1 MPNARKR
8 LVSLALLLFM
18 LPVHL
23 ISQQGTASFIA
34 ENRWVDSVYNSLS
47 TEERIAQLL
56 VVRANQPGQDYD
68 KRIDDYIRNYNIG
81 GVTFFK
87 GQPQTQLRQTNR
99 WQQMAKTP
107 LFVSIDAEWGLAMRL
122 DGTVSYPLQMTL
134 GAVVNQDLI
143 YQMGRQIAEQCQR
156 LGIHINFAPV
166 VDVNNNAE
174 NPVIGMRS
182 FGDNTTNVSSKGILY
197 ALGLQDGGIIP
208 TAKHFPGHGDTRN
221 DSHYT
226 LPVINHNRQHL
237 DSIELQPFRNVIN
250 AGVNGIMI
258 AHLHIPALDNS
269 PKTPTT
275 LSEKTVTN
283 LLKQEMGFKGLIV
296 TDGLDMKGVTSVQPS
311 GMIEL
316 LALKAGNDILL
327 LPENVPLA
335 IQTIKKAL
343 DDGSLPYTRLEE
355 SCRKVLTYKYRA
367 GLNNYRPSFLEKL
380 QSDLNRSDYVQ
391 LKNQLFAEAITLVKN
406 EGPVLPLTNDTSSWA
421 LLSIGN
427 DKPSPLSEALR
438 DAGVKHINF
447 TLPKKAG
454 KEQIANLTNQ
464 LSKSE
469 RVIIAVHNTNILANR
484 KFGIEDEAIAFVNQ
498 LLQQKQ
504 AVLCIFAS
512 PYALDFFQITQN
524 TRAILIGYQDRSEA
538 IRATGEIL
546 TGKREPLGKLPVHL
560 KSGFKAGHGLSMEP
574 TASISPEKEDPITM
588 AVEVASIA
596 PRFERMIDSVVEEGI
611 QKRAFPGCQVVAMK
625 DGEVIFK
632 KSYGHLT
639 YDKQQAV
646 TDSTLYDLASL
657 TKILASTL
665 AIMKFHDDGLLKL
678 NDRLSD
684 FFPWLRRSDKAGITL
699 MEILTHQSGFDGW
712 IPYYTKTI
720 SKAGFDTT
728 IYQRNMSPDFPYR
741 VAENLYLS
749 RTYKRNLFD
758 EITASRLKT
767 KEYRYSDLGFY
778 FIPDLAWLLTN
789 KEFDQWLETSFY
801 QPMGLKSLVFRPLTR
816 FPKSSIAP
824 TEFDREFRQQQLQ
837 GDVHDQGAAMMGG
850 ISGHAGLFGNA
861 LEVAKVMQLF
871 LNGGNWNDQQL
882 LKPETVNYFSKA
894 HFTASNNRR
903 GIGFDKPPL
912 NKNDKNRSM
921 AESASDRSFGHTGFT
936 GTFAWADPE
945 NGLVVVFLSNRVFP
959 DTKTNHLA
967 RLGTRP
973 RIHEIF
979 YQALNP
985 STANN

>member
-1 MPNARKR
+1 MPDFRNWLIS
-8 LVSLALLLFM
+8 LVMLLFLHPVM
-18 LPVHL
+18 LFA
-23 ISQQGTASFIA
+23 QQGTASFIA
-34 ENRWVDSVYNSLS
+34 ESRWVDSVYNSLN

-56 VVRANQPGQDYD
+56 VVRANQPNQEYD
-68 KRIDDYIRNYNIG
+68 KRIDDYIRTYNIG

-134 GAVVNQDLI
+134 GAVTNQDLI

-156 LGIHINFAPV
+156 LGIHMNFAPV

-182 FGDNTTNVSSKGILY
+182 FGDNTTNVSSKGIMY
-197 ALGLQDGGIIP
+197 ALGLQDGGILP

-226 LPVINHNRQHL
+226 LPVINHSRQHL
-237 DSIELQPFRNVIN
+237 DSIELQPFRNAIN
-250 AGVNGIMI
+250 AGVQGIMI
-258 AHLHIPALDNS
+258 AHLHIPSLDNS

-275 LSEKTVTN
+275 LSEKTVTQ
-283 LLKQEMGFKGLIV
+283 LLKNEMGFKGLIV

-316 LALKAGNDILL
+316 MALQAGNDILL

-343 DDGSLPYTRLEE
+343 DEGSLPYSRLEE
-355 SCRKVLTYKYRA
+355 SCRKVLSYKYRA

-380 QSDLNRSDYVQ
+380 QTDLNKREYIQ
-391 LKNQLFAEAITLVKN
+391 LKDQLFAEAVTLVRN
-406 EGPVLPLTNDTSSWA
+406 DGAVLPLAPDTANWA
-421 LLSIGN
+421 LLTIGN
-427 DKPSPLSEALR
+427 DKPSALSESLR
-438 DAGVKHINF
+438 AAGIKHTNF

-454 KEQIANLTNQ
+454 KEQIAALRSQ
-464 LSKSE
+464 LSNAQH
-469 RVIIAVHNTNILANR
+469 VIIAVHNTNILANR
-484 KFGIEDEAIAFVNQ
+484 KFGIEDEAIAFANQ
-498 LLQQKQ
+498 VLQQKH

-512 PYALDFFQITQN
+512 PYALDFFKITEK
-524 TRAILIGYQDRSEA
+524 TKAILIGYQDRQEA
-538 IRATGEIL
+538 IKATADIL
-546 TGKREPLGKLPVHL
+546 IGNREPMGKLPVGL
-560 KSGFKAGHGLSMEP
+560 KAGFKAGHGLSMQ
-574 TASISPEKEDPITM
+574 TAAAVSPEKESPITT
-588 AVEVASIA
+588 AVEVAAIGE
-596 PRFERMIDSVVEEGI
+596 RFQRMIDSVVEEGI

-625 DGEVIFK
+625 DGAVIFK

-639 YDKQQAV
+639 YDKLAPV
-646 TDSTLYDLASL
+646 ADTTLYDLASL

-678 NDRLSD
+678 TDRLSD
-684 FFPWLRRSDKAGITL
+684 FFPWLRRTDKAEITL

-728 IYQRNMSPDFPYR
+728 IYQRIMSPDFPYR

-758 EITASRLKT
+758 EIGSSRLKS

-778 FIPDLAWLLTN
+778 FMPDLALLLTN
-789 KEFDQWLETSFY
+789 KEFDQWLETTFY
-801 QPMGLKSLVFRPLTR
+801 KPLGLKSLGYRPLAR
-816 FPKSSIAP
+816 FPKNAIAP
-824 TEFDREFRQQQLQ
+824 TEFDRDFRQQLLQ

-850 ISGHAGLFGNA
+850 VSGHAGLFGNA
-861 LEVAKVMQLF
+861 FEVAQIMQLF
-871 LNGGNWNDQQL
+871 LNGGMWKDQQL

-894 HFTASNNRR
+894 HFAASNNRR

-912 NKNDKNRSM
+912 SKNEKTRAM
-921 AESASDRSFGHTGFT
+921 AESASARSYGHTGFT

-945 NGLVVVFLSNRVFP
+945 NGLVVVFLSNRVYP
-959 DTKTNHLA
+959 DTKTNQLA
-967 RLGTRP
+967 KLGTRP

-979 YQALNP
+979 YQALNN

>member
-1 MPNARKR
+1 MPDFRNWLIS
-8 LVSLALLLFM
+8 LVMLLFLHPIM
-18 LPVHL
+18 LFA
-23 ISQQGTASFIA
+23 QQGSASFIA
-34 ENRWVDSVYNSLS
+34 ESRWVDSVYNSLS

-56 VVRANQPGQDYD
+56 VVRANQPNQEYD
-68 KRIDDYIRNYNIG
+68 KRIDDYIRTYNIG

-134 GAVVNQDLI
+134 GAVTNQDLI

-156 LGIHINFAPV
+156 LGIHMNFAPV

-182 FGDNTTNVSSKGILY
+182 FGDNTTNVSSKGIMY
-197 ALGLQDGGIIP
+197 ALGLQDGGILP

-226 LPVINHNRQHL
+226 LPVINHSRQHL
-237 DSIELQPFRNVIN
+237 DSIELQPFRNAIN
-250 AGVNGIMI
+250 AGVQGIMI
-258 AHLHIPALDNS
+258 AHLHIPSLDNS

-275 LSEKTVTN
+275 LSEKTVTQ
-283 LLKQEMGFKGLIV
+283 LLKNEMGFKGLIV

-316 LALKAGNDILL
+316 MALQAGNDILL

-343 DDGSLPYTRLEE
+343 DEGSLPYSRLEE
-355 SCRKVLTYKYRA
+355 SCRKVLSYKYRA

-380 QSDLNRSDYVQ
+380 QTDLNKREYIQ
-391 LKNQLFAEAITLVKN
+391 LKDQLFAEAVTLVRN
-406 EGPVLPLTNDTSSWA
+406 DGAVLPLAPDTANWA
-421 LLSIGN
+421 LLTIGN
-427 DKPSPLSEALR
+427 DKHSALSESLR
-438 DAGVKHINF
+438 AAGIKHTNF

-454 KEQIANLTNQ
+454 KEQIAALRSQ
-464 LSKSE
+464 LSNAQH
-469 RVIIAVHNTNILANR
+469 VIIAVHNTNILANR
-484 KFGIEDEAIAFVNQ
+484 KFGIEDEAIAFANQ
-498 LLQQKQ
+498 VLQQKH

-512 PYALDFFQITQN
+512 PYALDFFKITEK
-524 TRAILIGYQDRSEA
+524 TKAILIGYQDRQEA
-538 IRATGEIL
+538 IKATADIL
-546 TGKREPLGKLPVHL
+546 IGNREPMGKLPVGL
-560 KSGFKAGHGLSMEP
+560 KAGFKAGHGLGMQ
-574 TASISPEKEDPITM
+574 TAAAVSPEKESPITT
-588 AVEVASIA
+588 AVEVAAIGE
-596 PRFERMIDSVVEEGI
+596 RFQRMIDSVVEEGI

-625 DGEVIFK
+625 DGAVIFK

-639 YDKQQAV
+639 YDKLAPV
-646 TDSTLYDLASL
+646 TDTTLYDLASL

-665 AIMKFHDDGLLKL
+665 AIMKLHDDGLLKL
-678 NDRLSD
+678 TDRLSD
-684 FFPWLRRSDKAGITL
+684 FFPWLRRTDKAEITL

-728 IYQRNMSPDFPYR
+728 IYQRIMSPDFPYR

-758 EITASRLKT
+758 EIGSSRLKS

-778 FIPDLAWLLTN
+778 FMPDLALLLTN
-789 KEFDQWLETSFY
+789 KEFDQWLETTFY
-801 QPMGLKSLVFRPLTR
+801 KPLGLKSLGYRPLAR
-816 FPKSSIAP
+816 FPKNAIAP
-824 TEFDREFRQQQLQ
+824 TEFDRDFRQQLLQ

-850 ISGHAGLFGNA
+850 VSGHAGLFGNA
-861 LEVAKVMQLF
+861 FEVAQIMQLF
-871 LNGGNWNDQQL
+871 LNGGMWKDQQL

-894 HFTASNNRR
+894 HFAASNNRR

-912 NKNDKNRSM
+912 SKNEKTRAM
-921 AESASDRSFGHTGFT
+921 AESASARSYGHTGFT

-945 NGLVVVFLSNRVFP
+945 NGLVVVFLSNRVYP
-959 DTKTNHLA
+959 DTKTNQLA
-967 RLGTRP
+967 KLGTRP

-979 YQALNP
+979 YQALNN

>member
-1 MPNARKR
+1 MPDSRNWLIS
-8 LVSLALLLFM
+8 LVMLLFLHPVM
-18 LPVHL
+18 LFA
-23 ISQQGTASFIA
+23 QQGSASFIA
-34 ENRWVDSVYNSLS
+34 ESRWVDSVYNSLS

-56 VVRANQPGQDYD
+56 VVRANQPNQEYD
-68 KRIDDYIRNYNIG
+68 KRIDDYIRTYNIG

-134 GAVVNQDLI
+134 GAVTNQDLI

-182 FGDNTTNVSSKGILY
+182 FGDNTTNVSSKGIMY
-197 ALGLQDGGIIP
+197 ALGLQDGGIVP

-226 LPVINHNRQHL
+226 LPVINHSRQHL

-250 AGVNGIMI
+250 AGVQGIMI
-258 AHLHIPALDNS
+258 AHLHIPSLDNS

-275 LSEKTVTN
+275 LSEKTVTQ
-283 LLKQEMGFKGLIV
+283 LLKNEMGFKGLIV

-316 LALKAGNDILL
+316 LALQAGNDILL

-343 DDGSLPYTRLEE
+343 SEGSLPYSRLEE
-355 SCRKVLTYKYRA
+355 SCRKVLSYKYRA

-380 QSDLNRSDYVQ
+380 QTDLNKREYIQ
-391 LKNQLFAEAITLVKN
+391 LKDQLFAEAVTLVRN
-406 EGPVLPLTNDTSSWA
+406 DGAVLPLAPDTANWA
-421 LLSIGN
+421 LLTIGN
-427 DKPSPLSEALR
+427 DKPSALSESLR
-438 DAGVKHINF
+438 AAGIKHTNF

-454 KEQIANLTNQ
+454 KEQIASLRRQ
-464 LSKSE
+464 LSNAQH
-469 RVIIAVHNTNILANR
+469 VIIAVHNTNILANR
-484 KFGIEDEAIAFVNQ
+484 KFGIEDEAIAFVDQ
-498 LLQQKQ
+498 VLQQKH

-512 PYALDFFQITQN
+512 PYALDFFKITEK
-524 TRAILIGYQDRSEA
+524 TKAILIGYQDRQEA
-538 IRATGEIL
+538 IRATADIL
-546 TGKREPLGKLPVHL
+546 IGNREPMGKLPVGL
-560 KSGFKAGHGLSMEP
+560 KAGFKAGHGLSMQM
-574 TASISPEKEDPITM
+574 AAAVSPEKESPITT
-588 AVEVASIA
+588 AVEVAAIGE
-596 PRFERMIDSVVEEGI
+596 RFQRMIDSVIEEGI

-625 DGEVIFK
+625 DGAVIFK
-632 KSYGHLT
+632 KSYGHHT
-639 YDKQQAV
+639 YDKLTPV
-646 TDSTLYDLASL
+646 TDTSLYDLASL

-665 AIMKFHDDGLLKL
+665 AVMKFHDDGLLKL
-678 NDRLSD
+678 SDRLSD
-684 FFPWLRRSDKAGITL
+684 YFPWLRRTDKAGITL
-699 MEILTHQSGFDGW
+699 IEILTHQSGFDGW

-728 IYQRNMSPDFPYR
+728 IYQRVMSPDFPYR

-758 EITASRLKT
+758 EIGSSRLKS

-778 FIPDLAWLLTN
+778 FIPDLALLLTN
-789 KEFDQWLETSFY
+789 KEFDQWLESTFY
-801 QPMGLKSLVFRPLTR
+801 KPMGLKNIGYRPLAR
-816 FPKSSIAP
+816 FPKNAIAP
-824 TEFDREFRQQQLQ
+824 TEFDRDFRQQLLQ

-850 ISGHAGLFGNA
+850 VSGHAGLFGNA
-861 LEVAKVMQLF
+861 WEVAQLMQLF
-871 LNGGNWNDQQL
+871 LNGGMWNDQQL

-894 HFTASNNRR
+894 HFAATNNRR

-912 NKNDKNRSM
+912 SKNEKNRAM
-921 AESASDRSFGHTGFT
+921 AESASARSYGHTGFT

-945 NGLVVVFLSNRVFP
+945 NGLVVVFLSNRVYP
-959 DTKTNHLA
+959 DTKTNQLA
-967 RLGTRP
+967 KLGIRP

-979 YQALNP
+979 YQALNN